1 MLSTK
6 SKININ
12 HIMKYI
18 LNFIIVQG
26 QDVRNELVLKS
37 DCVCIGF
44 SITYECTVMGRPGGA
59 TVWTGTTFE
68 CPGNEITLLHHRFSS
83 DNGPAIGECNDGA
96 IRGRS
101 IRVNG
106 SLYTSQ
112 LTITVTCTA
121 DVIRRVSSAFM
132 ITQVALM

>member
-1 MLSTK
+1 M
-6 SKININ
+6 
-12 HIMKYI
+12 
-18 LNFIIVQG
+18 QG

-44 SITYECTVMGRPGGA
+44 SITYECTVTGRPGGA
-59 TVWTGTTFE
+59 TVWTGTAFD
-68 CPGNEITLLHHRFSS
+68 CPGNEITLLHHRFPP

-101 IRVNG
+101 VQVNG

-112 LTITVTCTA
+112 LTVTVTA
-121 DVIRRVSSAFM
+121 DVIGESIECIHDHAGGTDVIGSTNIILTTSKLKRAN
-132 ITQVALM
+132 IK